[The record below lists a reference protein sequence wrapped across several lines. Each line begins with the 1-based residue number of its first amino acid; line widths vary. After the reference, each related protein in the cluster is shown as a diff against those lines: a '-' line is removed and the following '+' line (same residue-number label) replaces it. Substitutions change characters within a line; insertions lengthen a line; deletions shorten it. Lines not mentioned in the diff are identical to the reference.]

1 MKFHATCPQKLHL
14 FLKKKTSP
22 IQHLPLSPTN
32 TLLPLNGREFVRLGP
47 LSELVKQ
54 RVPYPW
60 TSPDTSGY
68 LRFARLAFAGSGNS
82 SLRQRPTPLI
92 RHPGSGG
99 DFLSIASFC
108 RIAAHWGKSVS
119 KKESANALD
128 RLVADK
134 RHWEDSCSGAEV
146 PLKIPSTIQTQKH
159 HKNYRAEQSPH
170 TVWQDR
176 TGQAEGLR
184 GQGHVVEWAG

>member
-1 MKFHATCPQKLHL
+1 MKKRRSNEVSCNLSPETSPLP
-14 FLKKKTSP
+14 KKKTSP

-47 LSELVKQ
+47 LSESVKQ

-146 PLKIPSTIQTQKH
+146 PPEDTINDSDAKTPQELP
-159 HKNYRAEQSPH
+159 RR
-170 TVWQDR
+170 TV
-176 TGQAEGLR
+176 AAHSL
-184 GQGHVVEWAG
+184 AG